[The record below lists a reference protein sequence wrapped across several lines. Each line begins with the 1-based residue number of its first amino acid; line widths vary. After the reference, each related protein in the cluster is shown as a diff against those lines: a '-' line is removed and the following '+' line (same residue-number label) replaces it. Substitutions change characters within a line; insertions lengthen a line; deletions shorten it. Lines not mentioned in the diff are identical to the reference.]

1 MRNAIS
7 IFVIIALAVIG
18 IAAGQNLILGE
29 AKGPDAPGAMLIGSG
44 DQVSGLLNVSS
55 LSIDAVNQ
63 AFGIDAVELSGTDP
77 AVFEQP
83 WLKKDGWVS
92 DGGSYGRT
100 PSQTKFINDRTGEDL
115 IFIPKEKA
123 IKPEIL

>member
-1 MRNAIS
+1 MKKAIS
-7 IFVIIALAVIG
+7 ILVIIALAVIG
-18 IAAGQNLILGE
+18 IGAGQNLIQGE
-29 AKGPDAPGAMLIGSG
+29 AKGSDAPGAMLIGSG
-44 DQVSGLLNVSS
+44 DQVSGILNVTG

-83 WLKKDGWVS
+83 WMKKDGWVS

-100 PSQTKFINDRTGEDL
+100 PSQTKFLNDKTGENL
-115 IFIPKEKA
+115 IFTPRA
-123 IKPEIL
+123 R

>member
-1 MRNAIS
+1 MKKAIS

-18 IAAGQNLILGE
+18 IAAGQNLIQGE

-44 DQVSGLLNVSS
+44 DQVSGLLNVSG

-63 AFGIDAVELSGTDP
+63 AFGVDAVDLSGTDP

-100 PSQTKFINDRTGEDL
+100 PSQTAFLNNKEGENLKFTPRA
-115 IFIPKEKA
+115 K
-123 IKPEIL
+123 